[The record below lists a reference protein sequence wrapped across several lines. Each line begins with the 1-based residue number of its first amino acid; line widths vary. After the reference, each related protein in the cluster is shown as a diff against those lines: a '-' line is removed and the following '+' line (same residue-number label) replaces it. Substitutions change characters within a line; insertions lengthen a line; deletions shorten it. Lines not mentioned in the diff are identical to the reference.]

1 MLFKVNRSEP
11 KFAAKG
17 ISGLC
22 YFEVGEFDFT
32 LIVADPDSR
41 VALIVADPDCRV
53 VLAVICLMGARY

>member
-17 ISGLC
+17 IYGLG

-32 LIVADPDSR
+32 LIVADPDG
-41 VALIVADPDCRV
+41 RV
-53 VLAVICLMGARY
+53 VLAWICLMGARY